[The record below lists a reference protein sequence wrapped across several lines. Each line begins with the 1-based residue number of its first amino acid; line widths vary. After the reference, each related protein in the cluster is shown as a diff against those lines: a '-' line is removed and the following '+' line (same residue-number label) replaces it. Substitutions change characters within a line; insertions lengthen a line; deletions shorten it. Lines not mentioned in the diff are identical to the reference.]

1 MAQISNEDVERVRE
15 ATDLVAL
22 VGERTQI
29 RQKGRDFWC
38 CCPFHQEKTPSCK
51 IDGATGRWHCFGCGE
66 GGDAFSFLM
75 KLDSLSFP
83 EAVRAL
89 AERAHIEIKETS
101 GGRPA
106 VSRDRKGRLQE
117 VCKATADFYHRQ
129 LLCLKGA
136 EADAARSYLGGRGL
150 GGEVAKR
157 WQLGFAPGHGVLV
170 RHLGSL
176 GFTPQEMVQANV
188 ALQRDGGPLR
198 DRFFNRAMF
207 PIFDERG
214 SAIAFG
220 GRVIGQGEPKYLNSQ
235 ETPLFHK
242 SKVLFGLDKAKAA
255 MASTGV
261 AIVTEGYTD
270 VIALHEAGIRN
281 AVATLGT
288 ALTLSHI
295 RLLSRHASKRIV
307 YLFDGDEAGKRA
319 ADRALGFID
328 ESMTPEAGRS
338 QVELCA
344 VTLPDNLDPAD
355 FVAQRGADALREL
368 IDQAVPL
375 IQYGIDRRLARHD
388 LSTAEGRS
396 AALADALSVLAPI
409 KGSFLA
415 KDYAV
420 QLAGR
425 TRASE
430 ADVLA
435 RLAALKAPRRT
446 VTADEEALGFAA
458 AGPSVPPPAPAAPRP
473 RRLSAAERSRLSF
486 EREFLRQLSTNPQA
500 ALDRS
505 DALAS
510 TRWHD
515 GAHRDVA
522 SAMLEVLAEQPSLSP
537 SRFAA
542 AVVERAPVA
551 DRVLAG
557 GVGGSEATDF
567 AERSYLDTLQFVAD
581 ELSIGDL
588 RDELQG
594 IRASLAAPTGVTDE
608 ERAVFLQMAS
618 VLQSQLV
625 ERQSAHG
632 RA

>member
-1 MAQISNEDVERVRE
+1 M
-15 ATDLVAL
+15 
-22 VGERTQI
+22 
-29 RQKGRDFWC
+29 
-38 CCPFHQEKTPSCK
+38 
-51 IDGATGRWHCFGCGE
+51 
-66 GGDAFSFLM
+66 
-75 KLDSLSFP
+75 
-83 EAVRAL
+83 
-89 AERAHIEIKETS
+89 
-101 GGRPA
+101 
-106 VSRDRKGRLQE
+106 
-117 VCKATADFYHRQ
+117 
-129 LLCLKGA
+129 
-136 EADAARSYLGGRGL
+136 
-150 GGEVAKR
+150 AKR

-446 VTADEEALGFAA
+446 ETADEEALGFAA
-458 AGPSVPPPAPAAPRP
+458 VGPSVPPPAPAAPRP

-594 IRASLAAPTGVTDE
+594 IRASLAAPTGVADE